1 MYNLS
6 KPGYYIK
13 ESGNLL
19 VFYDKNTFMDG
30 CYSYDSYVLFKGKE
44 QWVRVHFTDEDL
56 KLLNIC
62 YDFEFVDEL

>member
-19 VFYDKNTFMDG
+19 IFYDKNTFKKD
-30 CYSYDSYVLFKGKE
+30 CYSYDSYVLLKGKE
-44 QWVRVHFTDEDL
+44 QWVRVHFMDQDL
-56 KLLNIC
+56 RLLNIC
-62 YDFEFVDEL
+62 YDFEFMDEL